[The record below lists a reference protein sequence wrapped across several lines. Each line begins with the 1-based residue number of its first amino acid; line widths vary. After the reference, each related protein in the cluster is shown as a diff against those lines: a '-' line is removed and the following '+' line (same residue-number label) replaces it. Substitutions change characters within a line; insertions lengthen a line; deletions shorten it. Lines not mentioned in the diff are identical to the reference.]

1 MNNQEFD
8 KAIKD
13 MTPREIVSFTFK
25 AAAATVVGFFVG
37 RLLLWLLLV
46 ALIYGFFWIAL
57 LFA

>member
-13 MTPREIVSFTFK
+13 MTPREIVSFSFK
-25 AAAATVVGFFVG
+25 ATAAAVAGYFLG
-37 RLLLWLLLV
+37 RFLLFLLLV
-46 ALIYGFFWIAL
+46 AVIYGFFWVAL